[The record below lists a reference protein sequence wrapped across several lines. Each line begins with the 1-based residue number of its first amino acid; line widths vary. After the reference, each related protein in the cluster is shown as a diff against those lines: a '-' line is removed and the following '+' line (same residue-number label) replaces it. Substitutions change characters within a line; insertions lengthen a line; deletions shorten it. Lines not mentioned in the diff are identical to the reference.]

1 MRTGVEMRPGR
12 DRPMR
17 YLRFAALT
25 LPLLAAGTDSLALES
40 DRDQPATLEADD
52 IELDLRTGVRTYRGD
67 VVYRQGSIRLDCD
80 ELVTRLNDD
89 GELDTGVCTGNPGRF
104 RQRPEGSGEDVVG
117 EAVEITM
124 DQTDRLVTLG
134 GQARVTQ
141 GPNTVTGR
149 LITYGLDTDKVL
161 VKGGV
166 QTSGSASGGSTGGET
181 AGAGAAVSGG
191 QPEDAASRPRAR
203 LVIQPRKQQD

>member
-1 MRTGVEMRPGR
+1 MRP
-12 DRPMR
+12 DWARPMR
-17 YLRFAALT
+17 YLRFAVLA
-25 LPLLAAGTDSLALES
+25 LPLMAAGTDSLALES
-40 DRDQPATLEADD
+40 DRDQTATLEADD

-89 GELDTGVCTGNPGRF
+89 GELDTGVCTGTPGRF

-149 LITYGLDTDKVL
+149 LITSGLDTDKVL
-161 VKGGV
+161 VKGGA
-166 QTSGSASGGSTGGET
+166 QTSGSASGGSTGSET
-181 AGAGAAVSGG
+181 AGGGAAVSGG

>member
-1 MRTGVEMRPGR
+1 MRPGR
-12 DRPMR
+12 ARPMR
-17 YLRFAALT
+17 YLRFAVLG
-25 LPLLAAGTDSLALES
+25 LPLLAASTDSLALES

-80 ELVTRLNDD
+80 ELVTRFNDD

-117 EAVEITM
+117 EAVKITM
-124 DQTDRLVTLG
+124 DQVDRLVTLG

-149 LITYGLDTDKVL
+149 LITYGLDTDKVS

-166 QTSGSASGGSTGGET
+166 QASGSASGGSTGGET

>member
-1 MRTGVEMRPGR
+1 VGWAVDNTI
-12 DRPMR
+12 D
-17 YLRFAALT
+17 
-25 LPLLAAGTDSLALES
+25 
-40 DRDQPATLEADD
+40 PAD
-52 IELDLRTGVRTYRGD
+52 G
-67 VVYRQGSIRLDCD
+67 
-80 ELVTRLNDD
+80 LVT
-89 GELDTGVCTGNPGRF
+89 V
-104 RQRPEGSGEDVVG
+104 
-117 EAVEITM
+117 
-124 DQTDRLVTLG
+124 G

>member
-1 MRTGVEMRPGR
+1 MRLGR
-12 DRPMR
+12 ARPMR
-17 YLRFAALT
+17 YLRFAVLG
-25 LPLLAAGTDSLALES
+25 LPLLAASTDSLALES

-80 ELVTRLNDD
+80 ELVTRFNDD

-104 RQRPEGSGEDVVG
+104 RQRPEGSGEDAVG
-117 EAVEITM
+117 EAVKITM
-124 DQTDRLVTLG
+124 DQVDRLVTLG

-149 LITYGLDTDKVL
+149 LITYGLDTDKVS

-166 QTSGSASGGSTGGET
+166 QASGSASSGSTGGET